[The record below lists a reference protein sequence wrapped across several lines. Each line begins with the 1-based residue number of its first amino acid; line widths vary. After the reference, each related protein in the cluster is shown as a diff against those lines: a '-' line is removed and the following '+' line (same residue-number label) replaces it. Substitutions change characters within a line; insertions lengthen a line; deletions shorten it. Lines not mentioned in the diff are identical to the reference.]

1 MNGNTEGVNEVLR
14 ITELSKSYGGLKA
27 MDGVSFA
34 VNRGE
39 VMALVGDNG
48 AGKSTLVK
56 ALSGAQPPDSGQ
68 MKPLVNRLSCEAR
81 AMLMLQVL
89 VAFNNLW
96 ESRIPVLSFF
106 TRRSRAACYN
116 SSSGTCRVN
125 AHSILISLI

>member
-1 MNGNTEGVNEVLR
+1 MNGGMQDTDEVLR
-14 ITELSKSYGGLKA
+14 VTELTKSYGGLKA

-68 MKPLVNRLSCEAR
+68 I
-81 AMLMLQVL
+81 
-89 VAFNNLW
+89 
-96 ESRIPVLSFF
+96 ESNGCLLYTSPSPRD
-106 TRRSRAACYN
+106 
-116 SSSGTCRVN
+116 
-125 AHSILISLI
+125 

>member
-1 MNGNTEGVNEVLR
+1 MNVDMQSTDEVLR
-14 ITELSKSYGGLKA
+14 VTELTKSYGGLKA

-68 MKPLVNRLSCEAR
+68 IVSNGEQIELRSPRDADNAGMVAYTKISVW
-81 AMLMLQVL
+81 LM
-89 VAFNNLW
+89 
-96 ESRIPVLSFF
+96 
-106 TRRSRAACYN
+106 
-116 SSSGTCRVN
+116 
-125 AHSILISLI
+125 HST